1 MIGII
6 ANPDDHAIVREF
18 FELFK
23 TPWEFWQPN
32 RTYDVLLC
40 DGSGEIGNRSEKLI
54 VLYSDREVPEDK
66 VVGGAVQASI
76 HHFLSYKGNRIPI
89 QGKSLTFPDIKHS
102 FLHDAEL
109 DQAAS
114 YIEKDDDS
122 VLLRIGY
129 DLFTEVRILLEDGQ
143 PISDASTPSLEL
155 HIEILRD
162 LIVATGSSL
171 VEIPPVPYGCKFV
184 ACLTHDVDHPAIRF
198 HRLDHTILGFLYRA
212 LFGSFFSLIKGH
224 KSLKGLWRSWAA
236 AWKLPFIYLGWAQD
250 FWLQFDRYPVLE
262 NGHPSSFFLI
272 PFKDNAGQL
281 GKSAAPKKRA
291 VRYCPADIKNQVQKL
306 LHAGCEIGLHGIDA
320 WHDTALGCAE
330 MEQIHRTTGTRVHGV
345 RIHWLYFDNKSPL
358 TLERAGAEYDST
370 IGYNET
376 IGYRAGT
383 TQVYK
388 PLGASSLLELPLHIM
403 DTAMF
408 YPSYLNL
415 SPAEAKKR
423 VSAMIATALRFGGCV
438 TVNWHDRS
446 IAAERLWDASY
457 IHIIGELEK
466 EGACFATAS
475 DVVSWFRKRRSATF
489 DMSESGVV
497 RVRATDDNCSKLPDL
512 QLRVHD
518 GWRSEN
524 LVIGAE
530 GLTHTLEPALGWVP
544 KATFGDVAGSDGS
557 QIKYGQL
564 PKT

>member
-6 ANPDDHAIVREF
+6 AQPDDHAVVREF

-32 RTYDVLLC
+32 RTYDVLIW
-40 DGSGEIGNRSEKLI
+40 DGSTEIGDRSEKLI
-54 VLYSDREVPEDK
+54 IVYSGREVTIDQA
-66 VVGGAVQASI
+66 VGGALQSGTRRA
-76 HHFLSYKGNRIPI
+76 LSYKDHRVTI
-89 QGKSLTFPDIKHS
+89 QGISVTFPNITNS
-102 FLHDAEL
+102 FLRDAEL

-114 YIEKDDDS
+114 YIRNNDDS

-129 DLFTEVRILLEDGQ
+129 DLFAETRILLENGQ
-143 PISDASTPSLEL
+143 PTSDAATPSLEL

-162 LIVATGSSL
+162 LIVKNGASL
-171 VEIPPVPYGCKFV
+171 VEIPPVPHGFKFV

-198 HRLDHTILGFLYRA
+198 HGTDHTTLGFLYRA
-212 LFGSFFSLIKGH
+212 LFGSMFGFIRGRR
-224 KSLKGLWRSWAA
+224 SLKQLWRNWAA

-250 FWLQFDRYPVLE
+250 FWLQFDCYPTLE

-272 PFKDNAGQL
+272 PFKDNSGLL
-281 GKSAAPKKRA
+281 GESAAPKKRA
-291 VRYCPADIKNQVQKL
+291 ARYCPADIKNQVQKL

-320 WHDTALGCAE
+320 WHDPALGCAE
-330 MEQIHRTTGTRVHGV
+330 MEQIRDTTGTEVHGV
-345 RIHWLYFDNKSPL
+345 RIHWLYFDSKSPL
-358 TLERAGAEYDST
+358 TLERAGAKYDST

-415 SPAEAKKR
+415 SPAEAKKT
-423 VSAMIATALRFGGCV
+423 VSVIISTAVRFGGCV

-446 IAAERLWDASY
+446 IAAERFWEASY
-457 IHIIGELEK
+457 AHIISELEK
-466 EGACFATAS
+466 EGAYFATAS
-475 DVVSWFRKRRSATF
+475 DVVSWFRKRRSAQF
-489 DMSESGVV
+489 DMSESGTVQ
-497 RVRATDDNCSKLPDL
+497 VRATDDACARLPDL
-512 QLRVHD
+512 QLRVHYSHT
-518 GWRSEN
+518 SEN
-524 LVIGAE
+524 LVIRSE
-530 GLTHTLEPALGWVP
+530 GLIHDLKPTLAAS
-544 KATFGDVAGSDGS
+544 KAPFGEVAGSDAS
-557 QIKYGQL
+557 QIRYSRV
-564 PKT
+564 PTA